1 MGKNYYEILG
11 VPRNAGERE
20 IKAAYHRLARSL
32 HPDKASSPEERK
44 RVEEEFA
51 IVSQAYNILKD
62 KDKRAAYDR
71 TLDEQQRQALTGQGG
86 ERRSSSADSSAV
98 NRPLSGASVEKSRAA
113 VARRAYLRGLQAF
126 STGDYGKAVEF
137 FEAAIKNKDDEAAY
151 HAKLAQTLLRAKR
164 SFSRAVEAAKAA
176 IQLDP
181 YNVDYRLLLAELYEA
196 SGAKSKALETY
207 EEILKWDPTNERAM
221 LALAE
226 TRPPS
231 TLQKIVR
238 AIKSFLGRE

>member
-1 MGKNYYEILG
+1 LSKNYYEILG
-11 VPRNAGERE
+11 VPRNAGEKE

-32 HPDKASSPEERK
+32 HPDKAQSPEERK

-51 IVSQAYNILKD
+51 LISQAYNTLKD

-71 TLDEQQRQALTGQGG
+71 TLAEEQKQAESAKPG
-86 ERRSSSADSSAV
+86 ERKGSVDSSSGI
-98 NRPLSGASVEKSRAA
+98 RPMGGANLEKSRAA

-126 STGDYGKAVEF
+126 SMGDYAKAIEF
-137 FEAAIKNKDDEAAY
+137 FEAAIKNKDDEPAY

-164 SFSRAVEAAKAA
+164 SFSRAVDAAKMA

-181 YNVDYRLLLAELYEA
+181 YNVDYRLLLAEIYEQI
-196 SGAKSKALETY
+196 GAKSKAQETY
-207 EEILKWDPTNERAM
+207 EEILKWDPTNERA
-221 LALAE
+221 LQAVAE
-226 TRPPS
+226 SKPP
-231 TLQKIVR
+231 TGFQKILK